1 MRKNMGEKKHT
12 IKEEKEFYARIPRKR
27 AGGGVVFLNKED
39 KILLVKPSYRDYW
52 LFPGGIVEKDESP
65 REGAIRE
72 TKEEID
78 LDAANCRLVSV
89 DYVSDDGIRGDA
101 MQFLFYGG
109 ILSEKDIKNIKL
121 DNDEIVEYKFMNIK
135 EATEKVSRKTKTRLI
150 NTLKA
155 IKNNSVVYLENG
167 EL

>member
-1 MRKNMGEKKHT
+1 MGKKKHT
-12 IKEEKEFYARIPRKR
+12 TKEEKEFYARIPKKR
-27 AGGGVVFLNKED
+27 AGGGVIFLNKKD

-72 TKEEID
+72 IKEEIGFD
-78 LDAANCRLVSV
+78 VVNCRLVSV

-101 MQFLFYGG
+101 MEFLFYGG
-109 ILSEKDIKNIKL
+109 VLSEKDIKNIKL
-121 DNDEIVEYKFMNIK
+121 DDEIVEYKFMGIK
-135 EATEKVSRKTKTRLI
+135 EAAEKVSRKAKTRLI
-150 NTLKA
+150 NTLEA